1 MNNVQEEG
9 MLFAVGGWGLVI
21 RDQGSGIRDQGSGI
35 RDQWDGIT
43 GEDTIFVFFGMKWTK
58 RTSIDIGILFLVFL
72 FFTVLTL
79 FQPGLKIDEAGNHLP
94 LLLRLHQN
102 SLWAVISGPDYLAA
116 NPPLPYL
123 INLALHKIFFVEPE
137 VISARIFT
145 SLISFITGLLI
156 YFLARKL
163 GSNHPLPVTLI
174 IILYPY
180 FLKPAFT
187 FYMAVYGLC
196 FFLCFWHIFEKS
208 EQNSKHL
215 LTAGILLA
223 GAILSQ
229 QFYITIIPAAFM
241 FIALKKFSSRS
252 ENPSDTEVPQQTL
265 SVAKQFTYLVIPVLV
280 LTLPVFLTWG
290 GLTHVKYR
298 FHTIAFDSTNITS
311 ILIAA
316 GGFLFPISLLSLKKI
331 TKKEYFLYSLFAI
344 GLVLFFYPEWTI
356 KAGHGRITGMSFH
369 FAELAEKIH
378 FIAGYGVKILLLLS
392 GFIIF
397 GVTFRKILQTKYHF
411 GVLAVTFF
419 IAGFV
424 FNEFLAE
431 RHLLP
436 LIVTLY
442 LLNLNEITDKRIIWT
457 WVTFQGIAGVIY
469 YSYYLFIQKNWP
481 LQL

>member
-1 MNNVQEEG
+1 MNTVQDEG
-9 MLFAVGGWGLVI
+9 MLFAVGGWGLV
-21 RDQGSGIRDQGSGI
+21 I

-94 LLLRLHQN
+94 LLIKLHQN
-102 SLWAVISGPDYLAA
+102 SLWAVLSGPDYLAA

-123 INLALHKIFFVEPE
+123 INLSLHKIFFIEPD
-137 VISARIFT
+137 IIPARIFT
-145 SLISFITGLLI
+145 SLISFITGFLI
-156 YFLARKL
+156 YFFARNL
-163 GSNHPLPVTLI
+163 GSTNPLPVTLI

-196 FFLCFWHIFEKS
+196 FFLCFWLIFEKS

-215 LTAGILLA
+215 LTAGILLS

-229 QFYITIIPAAFM
+229 QFYITIIPAVFVFFAIKEFN
-241 FIALKKFSSRS
+241 IRS
-252 ENPSDTEVPQQTL
+252 KVPIKNLLPQQMF
-265 SVAKQFTYLVIPVLV
+265 SISKQFAFLFIPVLV
-280 LTLPVFLTWG
+280 LSLPVFLSWG
-290 GLTHVKYR
+290 GLTHVNYR

-331 TKKEYFLYSLFAI
+331 TKIEYVLYSFFSI

-356 KAGHGRITGMSFH
+356 KAGRGRITGMSFH

>member
-1 MNNVQEEG
+1 ME
-9 MLFAVGGWGLVI
+9 
-21 RDQGSGIRDQGSGI
+21 
-35 RDQWDGIT
+35 
-43 GEDTIFVFFGMKWTK
+43 WTK
-58 RTSIDIGILFLVFL
+58 RTFNDLGILFLVFL

-94 LLLRLHQN
+94 LLKKLHQN
-102 SLWAVISGPDYLAA
+102 NFWEVISGPDYLAA

-123 INLALHKIFFVEPE
+123 INLAFHKIFVIEPGI
-137 VISARIFT
+137 ISARIFT
-145 SLISFITGLLI
+145 SLISFVTGLLI

-163 GSNHPLPVTLI
+163 GSAYPLPVTLI

-196 FFLCFWHIFEKS
+196 FFLCFWLIIKKTSQRPH
-208 EQNSKHL
+208 HL
-215 LTAGILLA
+215 MTAGIVLA

-229 QFYITIIPAAFM
+229 QFYITIIPAAFL
-241 FIALKKFSSRS
+241 FIALKKFNSRS
-252 ENPSDTEVPQQTL
+252 KNPGETQVQQQIL
-265 SVAKQFTYLVIPVLV
+265 SVTKQLTYLVIPVLV
-280 LTLPVFLTWG
+280 LSLPVFFSWG
-290 GLTHVKYR
+290 GLTHINYR

-316 GGFLFPISLLSLKKI
+316 GGFLFPISLLSLKKL
-331 TKKEYFLYSLFAI
+331 TKIEYIVYSLFAI
-344 GLVLFFYPEWTI
+344 GLVHYFYPEWTI
-356 KAGHGRITGMSFH
+356 KAGRGRITGMSFH
-369 FAELAEKIH
+369 FAELAERIH
-378 FIAGYGVKILLLLS
+378 FIAGYVVKILLLIS
-392 GFIIF
+392 GFIIL
-397 GVTFRKILQTKYHF
+397 GVTFRKILRTQYRF
-411 GVLAVTFF
+411 GVISVTFF
-419 IAGFV
+419 ITGYI

-442 LLNLNEITDKRIIWT
+442 LLNLNEITNKKVLWT

-481 LQL
+481 IQL

>member
-1 MNNVQEEG
+1 ME
-9 MLFAVGGWGLVI
+9 
-21 RDQGSGIRDQGSGI
+21 
-35 RDQWDGIT
+35 
-43 GEDTIFVFFGMKWTK
+43 WTK
-58 RTSIDIGILFLVFL
+58 RTTNEIGILFLVFL

-79 FQPGLKIDEAGNHLP
+79 FQTGLKIDEAKHHLP
-94 LLLRLHQN
+94 LLIKLHQN
-102 SLWAVISGPDYLAA
+102 SLLEIITGPEYPAA

-123 INLALHKIFFVEPE
+123 INLAFHKIFFIEPGI
-137 VISARIFT
+137 ISARIFT
-145 SLISFITGLLI
+145 SLISFVTGLLM

-163 GSNHPLPVTLI
+163 GSTHPLPVTLI

-196 FFLCFWHIFEKS
+196 FFLCFWLIFEKTS
-208 EQNSKHL
+208 QRPHHL
-215 LTAGILLA
+215 MTAGIVLA

-229 QFYITIIPAAFM
+229 QFYIAIIPAAFL
-241 FIALKKFSSRS
+241 FIALRKFNSRS
-252 ENPSDTEVPQQTL
+252 KNPSETQVQQQIL
-265 SVAKQFTYLVIPVLV
+265 SVTKQLTFLVIPVLV
-280 LTLPVFLTWG
+280 LSLPVFLSWG
-290 GLTHVKYR
+290 GLTHIHYR

-331 TKKEYFLYSLFAI
+331 TKIEYIFYSLFAI

-356 KAGHGRITGMSFH
+356 KAGRGRITGMSFH
-369 FAELAEKIH
+369 FAELAERIH
-378 FIAGYGVKILLLLS
+378 FIAGYVVKILLLIS
-392 GFIIF
+392 GFIII
-397 GVTFRKILQTKYHF
+397 GVTFRKILRTQYRF

-419 IAGFV
+419 ITGYV

-442 LLNLNEITDKRIIWT
+442 LLNLNEITNKRVLWT
-457 WVTFQGIAGVIY
+457 WATLQGIAGIIY

-481 LQL
+481 IQL

>member
-1 MNNVQEEG
+1 
-9 MLFAVGGWGLVI
+9 
-21 RDQGSGIRDQGSGI
+21 
-35 RDQWDGIT
+35 
-43 GEDTIFVFFGMKWTK
+43 MKWTK

-72 FFTVLTL
+72 FFTVLTF

-94 LLLRLHQN
+94 LLIKLHQN
-102 SLWAVISGPDYLAA
+102 SIWAVISGPDYLAA

-123 INLALHKIFFVEPE
+123 INLAFHKIFFIEPDI
-137 VISARIFT
+137 ISARIFT

-163 GSNHPLPVTLI
+163 GSIHPLPITLL

-187 FYMAVYGLC
+187 FYMAVYGLF
-196 FFLCFWHIFEKS
+196 FFLCFWLIFEKS
-208 EQNSKHL
+208 EQSPKHL

-223 GAILSQ
+223 GAVLSQ
-229 QFYITIIPAAFM
+229 QFYITIIPATFI

-252 ENPSDTEVPQQTL
+252 ENSSETNIPQQIL
-265 SVAKQFTYLVIPVLV
+265 SSTIQFTYLVIPVLV

-290 GLTHVKYR
+290 GLTHVNFR

-316 GGFLFPISLLSLKKI
+316 GGFLFPISLFSLKKI
-331 TKKEYFLYSLFAI
+331 TKTEYIVYSLFAF

-356 KAGHGRITGMSFH
+356 KAGRGRITGMSFH
-369 FAELAEKIH
+369 FAELAERIH
-378 FIAGYGVKILLLLS
+378 FTAGYAVKILLLLS

-397 GVTFRKILQTKYHF
+397 GVTFRKILQTQYRF

-442 LLNLNEITDKRIIWT
+442 LLNLTEITDKRVLWT
-457 WVTFQGIAGVIY
+457 WAAFQGIAGVIY
-469 YSYYLFIQKNWP
+469 HSYYLFIQKNWP
-481 LQL
+481 IQL

>member
-1 MNNVQEEG
+1 MDKV
-9 MLFAVGGWGLVI
+9 
-21 RDQGSGIRDQGSGI
+21 RDKVVEIAESMANFV
-35 RDQWDGIT
+35 
-43 GEDTIFVFFGMKWTK
+43 IFVMKWTK
-58 RTSIDIGILFLVFL
+58 RTSIDIGILFIGFI
-72 FFTVLTL
+72 FFMVLTL
-79 FQPGLKIDEAGNHLP
+79 FQPGLKIDESKHHLP
-94 LLLRLHQN
+94 LLINLHQN
-102 SLWAVISGPDYLAA
+102 PLTEVISGSDYQAA

-123 INLALHKIFFVEPE
+123 INLAFHKIFFIEPDI
-137 VISARIFT
+137 ISARIFT

-163 GSNHPLPVTLI
+163 GSTHPLPVTLI

-196 FFLCFWHIFEKS
+196 FFLSFWLIFEKS
-208 EQNSKHL
+208 EQSPKHL
-215 LTAGILLA
+215 LTAGILLS

-229 QFYITIIPAAFM
+229 QFYITIIPAALI
-241 FIALKKFSSRS
+241 FIAFKEYSNRS
-252 ENPSDTEVPQQTL
+252 ENPSETGIPQKIL
-265 SVAKQFTYLVIPVLV
+265 SVTKQLTYLVIPVLV
-280 LTLPVFLTWG
+280 LSLPIFLSWG
-290 GLTHVKYR
+290 GLTHINYR

-331 TKKEYFLYSLFAI
+331 TKIEYIVYSLFAI
-344 GLVLFFYPEWTI
+344 GLVLFFYLEWTI
-356 KAGHGRITGMSFH
+356 KAGRGRITGMSFH
-369 FAELAEKIH
+369 FAELAERIH
-378 FIAGYGVKILLLLS
+378 FIAGYVVKILLLIS
-392 GFIIF
+392 GFIIL
-397 GVTFRKILQTKYHF
+397 GVTFRKILRTQYRF

-419 IAGFV
+419 NTGYV

-442 LLNLNEITDKRIIWT
+442 LLNLNEITNKRVLWT
-457 WVTFQGIAGVIY
+457 WATFQGIAGSIY

-481 LQL
+481 IQI